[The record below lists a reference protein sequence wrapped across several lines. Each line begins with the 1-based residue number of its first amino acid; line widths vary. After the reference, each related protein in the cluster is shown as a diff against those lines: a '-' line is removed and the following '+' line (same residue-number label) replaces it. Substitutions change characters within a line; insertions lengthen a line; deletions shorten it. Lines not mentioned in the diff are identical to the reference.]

1 MYRSARL
8 ELRLTQRDL
17 AVLDAKRGAVNR
29 SEYVR
34 WLIHHGAQERPKRL
48 NQGVTFTDQSE
59 SEVTPK
65 G

>member
-48 NQGVTFTDQSE
+48 DQGVRFNDQVVPPASDE
-59 SEVTPK
+59 
-65 G
+65 